1 MEKLPLKAFRAAN
14 NLTQKQVA
22 EQIGVNRMTYN
33 KWENY
38 ETYPDAMQLIAL
50 SELFKCPID
59 AFYFPKRAS
68 LKLAKNTR
76 VDKIDV
82 V

>member
-1 MEKLPLKAFRAAN
+1 MEKLPLKAFRAAR

-33 KWENY
+33 NWENY

-68 LKLAKNTR
+68 LKLVKEQCSS
-76 VDKIDV
+76 DSDV
-82 V
+82 I

>member
-22 EQIGVNRMTYN
+22 DQLGVNRMTYC

-38 ETYPDAMQLIAL
+38 ETYPDALQLISL
-50 SELFKCPID
+50 SEIFKCPID
-59 AFYFPKRAS
+59 AFYVPKR
-68 LKLAKNTR
+68 LANS
-76 VDKIDV
+76 
-82 V
+82 